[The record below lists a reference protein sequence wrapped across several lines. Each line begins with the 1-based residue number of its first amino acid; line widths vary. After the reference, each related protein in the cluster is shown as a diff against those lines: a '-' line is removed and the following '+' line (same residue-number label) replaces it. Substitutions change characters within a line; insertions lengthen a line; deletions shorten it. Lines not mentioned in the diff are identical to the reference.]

1 MKIPNC
7 NKISSVIEISCNV
20 RPLLTFASLQKQKA
34 GENKTKIAE
43 TILKST
49 KQTYY

>member
-1 MKIPNC
+1 M
-7 NKISSVIEISCNV
+7 
-20 RPLLTFASLQKQKA
+20 FASLQKQKA

-43 TILKST
+43 TIPKST